1 MSGTDQTGA
10 DTPAPDEHDAVEA
23 RFSDYH
29 EEVLPASEAEE
40 VRRHLADCE
49 RCRAAYDDFRETV
62 GALSGLHRM
71 AAPDRFEAQV
81 EETIRRRSG
90 GRFFGRKAFGDRVP
104 FEVLAV
110 LAIVVGLLVYYM
122 VYSSNTGSLKYEPR
136 PAVPDIA
143 PGATEVMPRP

>member
-1 MSGTDQTGA
+1 
-10 DTPAPDEHDAVEA
+10 
-23 RFSDYH
+23 
-29 EEVLPASEAEE
+29 
-40 VRRHLADCE
+40 
-49 RCRAAYDDFRETV
+49 V

-110 LAIVVGLLVYYM
+110 LALVAGLLVYYM

-143 PGATEVMPRP
+143 PEATEVMPQP